1 MLIPKPDAVQQEKN
15 LLLLMILDILSE
27 DTSAEQRITKEE
39 LRKRIEERFGFSPA
53 RNTLYDKLR
62 MLEIAGFGIV
72 AGDDGIYLE
81 TDHMTDGAL
90 RYLVDSVLYSDFV
103 THTGAKDIIDMLK
116 SLGSPAFRK
125 TRIISLAA
133 PAVIVAI
140 WCLIAVAKGLNKTTI
155 PLGVETLFIAQASYF
170 HLKHL
175 IIKDVEYG
183 LIKAIRSYNLFAL
196 IYALLCM
203 LEMLIESFNLPEIF
217 IAVVYV
223 LQCVVLLVF
232 VPVLERGVKKWTT

>member
-1 MLIPKPDAVQQEKN
+1 MHMYLSLAMTVSAGIGFVYGLYRFFRDESALYVR
-15 LLLLMILDILSE
+15 MIIFSVGC
-27 DTSAEQRITKEE
+27 AM
-39 LRKRIEERFGFSPA
+39 FGRLFE
-53 RNTLYDKLR
+53 TLQYLVNGQ
-62 MLEIAGFGIV
+62 LGSGFHVGMRGIV
-72 AGDDGIYLE
+72 GSFLCLFSANFGQMDSVVDDG
-81 TDHMTDGAL
+81 
-90 RYLVDSVLYSDFV
+90 
-103 THTGAKDIIDMLK
+103 
-116 SLGSPAFRK
+116 SPVFRK

>member
-1 MLIPKPDAVQQEKN
+1 MYLY
-15 LLLLMILDILSE
+15 LSLAL
-27 DTSAEQRITKEE
+27 TICAGI
-39 LRKRIEERFGFSPA
+39 
-53 RNTLYDKLR
+53 
-62 MLEIAGFGIV
+62 GFGYGLYRFFRDESALYVRMIIFSV
-72 AGDDGIYLE
+72 GCAMFGRLFETLQYLVNGGLTNGFHVGMLGIIGCFMFLFSANFGQMDSVVDDG
-81 TDHMTDGAL
+81 
-90 RYLVDSVLYSDFV
+90 SS
-103 THTGAKDIIDMLK
+103 
-116 SLGSPAFRK
+116 AFRK

-133 PAVIVAI
+133 PAVIIAI

-183 LIKAIRSYNLFAL
+183 LIKSIRSYNLFAL

-203 LEMLIESFNLPEIF
+203 LEMLIESFNLPEIC

>member
-1 MLIPKPDAVQQEKN
+1 M
-15 LLLLMILDILSE
+15 
-27 DTSAEQRITKEE
+27 
-39 LRKRIEERFGFSPA
+39 
-53 RNTLYDKLR
+53 
-62 MLEIAGFGIV
+62 
-72 AGDDGIYLE
+72 
-81 TDHMTDGAL
+81 
-90 RYLVDSVLYSDFV
+90 DSVVD
-103 THTGAKDIIDMLK
+103 DR
-116 SLGSPAFRK
+116 SPAFRK

-140 WCLIAVAKGLNKTTI
+140 WCLIAFTKGLDKTTI

-183 LIKAIRSYNLFAL
+183 LIKSIRSYNLFAL

-203 LEMLIESFNLPEIF
+203 LEMLIESFNLPEIC